1 MDSTFARAGRP
12 PILESL
18 AGAAILAVGMGFG
31 RFAFTGMYPLMVKE
45 AVMSVST
52 GSLAASANYAGY
64 LVGALAMSGVNER
77 HAARLSRGALVGT
90 VASLAV
96 LAIHPTVTLL
106 IGTRFLAGLV
116 SAVSL
121 VAASVWLLQT
131 MNHQHGAPILYA
143 GVGVGIAA
151 SGQLI
156 AIGEAAHVGSPALW
170 LLLAAAAFVLSAL
183 AWPITL
189 HTAPLPDEQ
198 TQRSSPSHR
207 SVRPNI
213 GPWTL
218 VVIYGFAGLGYIVTA
233 TYLPLL
239 IKTTAS
245 HLSAPYVW
253 ACFGLAAVPSC
264 FLWHELHQ
272 RCGSRLSLAVNLLVQ
287 AIGVV
292 LPVFSHAPSAFLG
305 SAVLVGGTFVGSV
318 TIIMPAAKRV
328 AHVVHFNLMA
338 ALTAAYG
345 VGQIVGPL
353 LSERLVERTHSFDQP
368 LAAAGAALVAAALV
382 CVVRRSA

>member
-1 MDSTFARAGRP
+1 MDNTFARAGRP
-12 PILESL
+12 PILQSL

-45 AVMSVST
+45 AVMTVST

-64 LVGALAMSGVNER
+64 LAGALAMSGVNER

-96 LAIHPTVTLL
+96 LAIHPTVALL

-121 VAASVWLLQT
+121 VAASVWLLQAL
-131 MNHQHGAPILYA
+131 NHQHGAPILFA

-189 HTAPLPDEQ
+189 RAGPLHDEQ
-198 TQRSSPSHR
+198 TQRDSHSHSNLHR
-207 SVRPNI
+207 SARPNL

-218 VVIYGFAGLGYIVTA
+218 VESG
-233 TYLPLL
+233 
-239 IKTTAS
+239 
-245 HLSAPYVW
+245 
-253 ACFGLAAVPSC
+253 
-264 FLWHELHQ
+264 
-272 RCGSRLSLAVNLLVQ
+272 RNGSSMLRLTSVVND
-287 AIGVV
+287 
-292 LPVFSHAPSAFLG
+292 PN
-305 SAVLVGGTFVGSV
+305 T
-318 TIIMPAAKRV
+318 
-328 AHVVHFNLMA
+328 
-338 ALTAAYG
+338 
-345 VGQIVGPL
+345 QIA
-353 LSERLVERTHSFDQP
+353 RLVRQ
-368 LAAAGAALVAAALV
+368 
-382 CVVRRSA
+382 